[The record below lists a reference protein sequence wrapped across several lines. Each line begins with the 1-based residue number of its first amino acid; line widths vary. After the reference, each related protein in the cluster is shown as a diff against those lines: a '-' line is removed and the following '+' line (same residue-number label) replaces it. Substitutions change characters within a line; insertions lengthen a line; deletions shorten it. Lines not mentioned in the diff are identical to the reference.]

1 MGAGERIHRSFIES
15 TPEYAKYVPQLRR
28 MILLRVLKQLE
39 SVYSVM
45 KLENYT
51 KLLSDLH
58 FDRYEAERLVV
69 EAGLSNQLHIR
80 LDYVKQCVFFNHG
93 VAEHDVFSG
102 FLSKLRR
109 KWVWSSGCS
118 VV

>member
-1 MGAGERIHRSFIES
+1 
-15 TPEYAKYVPQLRR
+15 

-51 KLLSDLH
+51 KLLSELH

-69 EAGLSNQLHIR
+69 EAGLSSQLHIR

-102 FLSKLRR
+102 FLSTLRR
-109 KWVWSSGCS
+109 KWVWGGVSN